1 MSELSQQDIIQIA
14 NGFLLASPPGEFS
27 EVINDVRG
35 LLQNDD
41 LLNKF
46 AVETFHTYNTEQM
59 IPVSSGDHE
68 ALIAKQAEVNPNE
81 YIDPLGGVILT
92 FDHIKQKV
100 TNTRPISNELD
111 STVEPFRRAIEEA
124 TVNYIT
130 QHYGN
135 GVPGVYSGKEGSEFK
150 VIICISSSK
159 FNPNSFWNGRWRS
172 TWTVIFKPG
181 SQAKLEGNIKI
192 NVHYYEDGNVQL
204 VTNFTKKATLNTTN
218 DPKAL
223 AEALLKQ
230 ITKLEQDYQTALDHS
245 YNTMGET
252 TFKAL
257 RRALPMTR
265 EKIQWEKIQS
275 YKVELAK

>member
-14 NGFLLASPPGEFS
+14 NGFLLASPPGEFG
-27 EVINDVRG
+27 EVVNDVRG

-46 AVETFHTYNTEQM
+46 AIETFHTYNTEQM
-59 IPVSSGDHE
+59 VPVVSGDHE
-68 ALIAKQAEVNPNE
+68 ALISKQGEIGQNE
-81 YIDPLGGVILT
+81 YIDPIGGVILT

-100 TNTRPISNELD
+100 TNSRPISGELD
-111 STVEPFRRAIEEA
+111 STVEPFRKAIEDA
-124 TVNYIT
+124 TVNYIA
-130 QHYGN
+130 QHYAN
-135 GVPGVYSGKEGSEFK
+135 GVPGVYSAKEGSEYK
-150 VIICISSSK
+150 VTICISSSK

-172 TWTVIFKPG
+172 VWTVVFKPG

-204 VTNFTKKATLNTTN
+204 VTNFTKKATLNTPN

-265 EKIQWEKIQS
+265 EKIQWEKIQN
-275 YKVELAK
+275 YKVDLGK